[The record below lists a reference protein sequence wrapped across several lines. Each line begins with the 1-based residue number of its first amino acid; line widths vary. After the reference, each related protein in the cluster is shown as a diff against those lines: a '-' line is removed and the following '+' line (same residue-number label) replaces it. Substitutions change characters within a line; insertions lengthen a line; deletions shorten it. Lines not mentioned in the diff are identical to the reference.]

1 MGFYHMVHPHLAHR
15 RLRKP
20 GDPVPFLTLA
30 NLYSCRPM
38 QLQSLRAHCTF
49 HASWSFEFLA
59 ASSHSEKS
67 NADGFYVFHCFY
79 IIYDFQAF
87 QILLES
93 AKGSKAQSQ
102 DFECLV
108 QVLSRKLTAHS
119 STVVDRSQSAI
130 AVPAW
135 TQRFIHLSGSS
146 KKKGRQNMRNW
157 TSKPLHV
164 SESIKK
170 NVLSSVK
177 VTFLWQNNTLNS
189 WSMDSASPPPIWTPE
204 KWTADPLEEC
214 QVIQSRQQQT

>member
-79 IIYDFQAF
+79 IMIFKPFRSFLKVQ
-87 QILLES
+87 
-93 AKGSKAQSQ
+93 KAQRLSHRILNVLCKS
-102 DFECLV
+102 CLEN
-108 QVLSRKLTAHS
+108 LLHT
-119 STVVDRSQSAI
+119 
-130 AVPAW
+130 AVPWSIVAN
-135 TQRFIHLSGSS
+135 QPSLFLHGHKDSFISAVVP
-146 KKKGRQNMRNW
+146 KKKGGK
-157 TSKPLHV
+157 TCGTEL
-164 SESIKK
+164 
-170 NVLSSVK
+170 
-177 VTFLWQNNTLNS
+177 
-189 WSMDSASPPPIWTPE
+189 
-204 KWTADPLEEC
+204 
-214 QVIQSRQQQT
+214 QSRYMCLKAYRKMCSALWKWPSCGKTIRWTVGQWILPHHLPSGLLRNGQRILWKHAR